1 MSNRPQFDVKM
12 TSEVFISFYWYKT
25 ELEQICREYKLP
37 SYGTKAELTNY
48 IVKFLDGVPSSNI
61 KSVRKIRRDTSKKLQ
76 SKDIRLD
83 TKLLNSGFSLN
94 KEARKFFE
102 EYYNVQKFSFCKS
115 MGIKMR
121 EVEKSGD
128 TKATVADLIHVIEN
142 TEKDA
147 TPNKEEQTYQWNNFV
162 RDFMNDELSKK
173 YKSPM
178 KVAAI
183 LWKLVRNSNQEK
195 KYSHELMVKNN
206 KLIETYLK

>member
-1 MSNRPQFDVKM
+1 M

>member
-1 MSNRPQFDVKM
+1 MSSRRQFDSKM
-12 TSEVFISFYWYKT
+12 TSEVFVSFYWYKA

-37 SYGTKAELTNY
+37 TYGTKAELTDY

-76 SKDIRLD
+76 SKDIKLD

-102 EYYNVQKFSFCKS
+102 DYYNVPKFSFRKS

-142 TEKDA
+142 TEKN
-147 TPNKEEQTYQWNNFV
+147 TIPNKEEQTYQWNNFV
-162 RDFMNDELSKK
+162 QDFMNDELSKK
-173 YKSPM
+173 YKDPM

-195 KYSHELMVKNN
+195 KYSHELMIKNN
-206 KLIETYLK
+206 KLIEMYLK

>member
-1 MSNRPQFDVKM
+1 MSNRPQFDAKM
-12 TSEVFISFYWYKT
+12 TSEVFVSFYWYKT

-37 SYGTKAELTNY
+37 SYGTKAELTDY

-76 SKDIRLD
+76 SMDIGLN

-102 EYYNVQKFSFCKS
+102 DYYNVPKFSFRKS
-115 MGIKMR
+115 MAIKMR
-121 EVEKSGD
+121 DVEKNGD

-142 TEKDA
+142 EEKDI
-147 TPNKEEQTYQWNNFV
+147 THSKEEQTYQWNNFV

-173 YKSPM
+173 YKDPM

-195 KYSHELMVKNN
+195 KYSHDLMIKNN
-206 KLIETYLK
+206 KLIEMYLK